1 VSTNPIAERH
11 TRRRKETAKA
21 HRPHLEP
28 KEKTLKAIDKARL
41 GKRVTTYKAVY
52 DLAHAKGSVA
62 IPLYGEVL
70 PAAWI
75 LGMQFAAVSQ
85 RMASGMFIYRKVVAK

>member
-1 VSTNPIAERH
+1 VSTNAIAERH

-21 HRPHLEP
+21 YRPHLEP

-41 GKRVTTYKAVY
+41 GKRVTTYKQVN
-52 DLAHAKGSVA
+52 DLANAKGSVA
-62 IPLYGEVL
+62 VPAYGEIL

-75 LGMQFAAVSQ
+75 LGMQFACVSQ
-85 RMASGMFIYRKVVAK
+85 RMASGMFVYRKAAK